1 MRGFRLRFGEPVRR
15 LGFRL
20 EITEEPD
27 DLRPAG
33 ISDLRVKDR
42 PSMLVKGRVIRSL
55 VAAMSMADLRNF
67 GVITEKFPRFFALIP
82 FEKWLERSSG
92 ILWKKRLQKSHLS
105 STSAWRSRLAHDM
118 LERMDTTTYSWLGDK
133 KIKAIHKDG
142 ITLSPV
148 ESVQRYLKAWWLH

>member
-1 MRGFRLRFGEPVRR
+1 
-15 LGFRL
+15 
-20 EITEEPD
+20 
-27 DLRPAG
+27 
-33 ISDLRVKDR
+33 
-42 PSMLVKGRVIRSL
+42 MLVKGRVLRVL

-67 GVITEKFPRFFALIP
+67 GVITEKFPEILALVP

-133 KIKAIHKDG
+133 KIEAIHKDG
-142 ITLSPV
+142 ITLSRRERSALP
-148 ESVQRYLKAWWLH
+148 ESMVADNEAWLPPEYVPMC